1 MNFWGIFRSWLWSID
16 VLGEAGV
23 DCGFFLCGRFGGLE
37 CVERRKVRCSELA
50 CAPNEK
56 ISLLNI

>member
-23 DCGFFLCGRFGGLE
+23 DCGFFCVVDLE
-37 CVERRKVRCSELA
+37 VWNV
-50 CAPNEK
+50 
-56 ISLLNI
+56 